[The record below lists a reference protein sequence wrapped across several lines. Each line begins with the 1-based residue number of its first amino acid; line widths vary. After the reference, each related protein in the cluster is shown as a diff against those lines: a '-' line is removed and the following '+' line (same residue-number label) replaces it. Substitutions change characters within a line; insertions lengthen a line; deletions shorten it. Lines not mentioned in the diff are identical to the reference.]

1 MENEME
7 KKNIEDHKLA
17 NVAGGVPG
25 ELICHAASTVV
36 SILFS
41 LNNDE
46 HTGSALSD
54 SSTGDGKASRS
65 EK

>member
-1 MENEME
+1 MENET
-7 KKNIEDHKLA
+7 KKRSIENDELA
-17 NVAGGVPG
+17 NVSGGVPG
-25 ELICHAASTVV
+25 ELICHAASSVV